1 MMRFMGNQKTKNKL
15 ERHDD
20 ILHAYHT
27 VKKNKTTNGSILKNI
42 VKSNTVTFG
51 CLSPSSN
58 LHIYY
63 QFMTICFLYLDSNV
77 HV

>member
-27 VKKNKTTNGSILKNI
+27 VKKQQNNEWFNPEK
-42 VKSNTVTFG
+42 
-51 CLSPSSN
+51 
-58 LHIYY
+58 HR
-63 QFMTICFLYLDSNV
+63 
-77 HV
+77 